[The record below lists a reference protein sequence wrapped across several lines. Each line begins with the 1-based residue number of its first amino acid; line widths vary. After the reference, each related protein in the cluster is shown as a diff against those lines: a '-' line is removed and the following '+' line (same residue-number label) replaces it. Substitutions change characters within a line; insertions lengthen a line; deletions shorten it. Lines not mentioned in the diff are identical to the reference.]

1 MTIIPALTIIYDSI
15 WLKTVRCV
23 FEVMQLKIKKN
34 YIRNRMISNRVI
46 QRFPIKINCL
56 QLMALNNKS
65 VNKNS
70 CAPGVQAAGLA
81 PHQGLAKT
89 RANVSV
95 KIKLNDKNQVKFR

>member
-56 QLMALNNKS
+56 QLINTFAKIVVEKLFDKP
-65 VNKNS
+65 VFIDLAHIYKNS
-70 CAPGVQAAGLA
+70 
-81 PHQGLAKT
+81 
-89 RANVSV
+89 RYN
-95 KIKLNDKNQVKFR
+95 